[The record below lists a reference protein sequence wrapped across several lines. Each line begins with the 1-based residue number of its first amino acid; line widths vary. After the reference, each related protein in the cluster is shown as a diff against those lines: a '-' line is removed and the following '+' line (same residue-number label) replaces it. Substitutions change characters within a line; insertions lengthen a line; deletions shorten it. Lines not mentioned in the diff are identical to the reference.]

1 MSQLLHESK
10 LLIEVGIDH
19 QQRWG
24 IQSIAVEAILEPHR
38 QDRYSIDRG
47 TVRQRAMTRSRMRVA
62 QDMRR
67 RVVCAYNKSG
77 ALRRPMNLVDE
88 TIFPRRLTSQTTKG
102 VKG

>member
-24 IQSIAVEAILEPHR
+24 VQSIVVEAILEPHR
-38 QDRYSIDRG
+38 QDRCSIDRG
-47 TVRQRAMTRSRMRVA
+47 TARRRAKTRSRMRVA

-67 RVVCAYNKSG
+67 RVACAYNRSG
-77 ALRRPMNLVDE
+77 SLREPMNLMDE

>member
-38 QDRYSIDRG
+38 QDRYPIDRG
-47 TVRQRAMTRSRMRVA
+47 TARQRVA
-62 QDMRR
+62 
-67 RVVCAYNKSG
+67 CANNKSG
-77 ALRRPMNLVDE
+77 ALRGPMNLVDE